1 MGGADEEMRDNDDDN
16 NDDDDDGVRDPAMSR
31 GGRGGFDGGGEY
43 GGLGSPA
50 GGGFA
55 FDGGSGPAPVHKS
68 LLVTYVVPADA
79 TAGLVLAD
87 FCALQGLDASQH
99 VLATARTYLK
109 SDLRLCSAAVHVLR
123 PSAPLSLVV
132 PCLSAQNN
140 GVNGVPTWGRPGP
153 DMERAIAAS
162 QAAAAAGGIHDVG
175 LSAAEATPILDVFPR
190 SQCRWLHV
198 PGGVAY

>member
-1 MGGADEEMRDNDDDN
+1 MQHGSA
-16 NDDDDDGVRDPAMSR
+16 
-31 GGRGGFDGGGEY
+31 
-43 GGLGSPA
+43 LGSALVAMGLSAPLA
-50 GGGFA
+50 GA
-55 FDGGSGPAPVHKS
+55 QIDYTAD
-68 LLVTYVVPADA
+68 LRVVEAS
-79 TAGLVLAD
+79 AGLVLAD